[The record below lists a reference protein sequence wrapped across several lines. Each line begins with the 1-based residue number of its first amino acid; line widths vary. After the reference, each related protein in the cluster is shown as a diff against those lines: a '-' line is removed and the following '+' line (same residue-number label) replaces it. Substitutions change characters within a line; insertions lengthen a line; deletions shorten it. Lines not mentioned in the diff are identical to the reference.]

1 MGPQKQL
8 RVVKIVKI
16 VNRVAGAE
24 LDALNLLKVH
34 IKHLLNPGCDSAEAH
49 AVEGLGQRLPEL
61 PVKQRW
67 QGRIV
72 HRVIPFLRGVVHHLA
87 AVHQHHKLV
96 GVHVDHR
103 AVGHGIAAPLHVGAA
118 PLSHLHAPH
127 KHGLVAH
134 VIGFHH
140 LQPLI
145 AKGSPNRRL
154 Y

>member
-16 VNRVAGAE
+16 VHRVAGAE
-24 LDALNLLKVH
+24 LDALDLLKVH
-34 IKHLLNPGCDSAEAH
+34 IKHLLNAGRDAPVAH
-49 AVEGLGQRLPEL
+49 AVEGLGQRIPEL
-61 PVKQRW
+61 PVKQGG
-67 QGRIV
+67 QGRVV
-72 HRVIPFLRGVVHHLA
+72 HRVVALLRGVVHHLT

-96 GVHVDHR
+96 GIHVDHG
-103 AVGHGIAAPLHVGAA
+103 AVGHGVAASLYIGAA

-127 KHGLVAH
+127 KHGLSAH
-134 VIGFHH
+134 VIGLHD
-140 LQPLI
+140 LQPLV